1 MAAVATAA
9 ADHSSVKKT
18 PAETDREGGRKR
30 KRGGE
35 EEEEEKEKEE
45 ARSRSC
51 QGTQSGLGS
60 SAPWHRVSV
69 ITWACVQEEFQPRRT

>member
-1 MAAVATAA
+1 MGKEEEN
-9 ADHSSVKKT
+9 D
-18 PAETDREGGRKR
+18 
-30 KRGGE
+30 E
-35 EEEEEKEKEE
+35 EEEEEEE

-69 ITWACVQEEFQPRRT
+69 ITWACVQEQFLPRRT